1 MEHDTPT
8 EGKLD
13 RLATGSIARLL
24 WRYSLPAVVG
34 MVVTS
39 LYNVIDRIFIGQG
52 VGTEAIAG
60 LAITFPVMNVSTAIG
75 VLIGAGASA
84 RVSIMLGASD
94 RRGAQLVLGNALVLI
109 VVNALV
115 YLTLFRIFLD
125 DILLAFGASPAT
137 LPYARDFMVCLLP
150 GMMVMN
156 ISFSFNNI
164 MRASGYPARAMLTM
178 FIGAGINVILDP
190 IFIFVFDWGIKGAAI
205 ATDIAMTC
213 SMIFVMAHFMRRDST
228 LRFTRG
234 IYRLRWRIIAGIISI
249 GAAPSLVNLA
259 GSAINVIVNTSL
271 YTHGSDNAVAASG
284 IFTTYTS
291 LLVMV
296 VVGLCQGMQPIL
308 GYNYGAGLYGR
319 LKRCYWLYK

>member
-1 MEHDTPT
+1 
-8 EGKLD
+8 
-13 RLATGSIARLL
+13 
-24 WRYSLPAVVG
+24 

-164 MRASGYPARAMLTM
+164 MRASGYPAPRHAHDVYRSGHQRDPRPYIHIRIRLGHKGSGHSHRHSHDMLH
-178 FIGAGINVILDP
+178 
-190 IFIFVFDWGIKGAAI
+190 
-205 ATDIAMTC
+205 DIRHGP
-213 SMIFVMAHFMRRDST
+213 HFMRRDST

-234 IYRLRWRIIAGIISI
+234 IYRLRWRIIA
-249 GAAPSLVNLA
+249 
-259 GSAINVIVNTSL
+259 
-271 YTHGSDNAVAASG
+271 
-284 IFTTYTS
+284 
-291 LLVMV
+291 
-296 VVGLCQGMQPIL
+296 
-308 GYNYGAGLYGR
+308 
-319 LKRCYWLYK
+319 